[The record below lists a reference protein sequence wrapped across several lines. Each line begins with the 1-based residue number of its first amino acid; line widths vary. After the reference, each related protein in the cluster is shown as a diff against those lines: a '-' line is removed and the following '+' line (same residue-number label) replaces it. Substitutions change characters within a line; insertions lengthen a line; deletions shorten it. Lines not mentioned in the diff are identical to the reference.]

1 MLLKYTIA
9 WIPMVFIAIAN
20 GVLRQYSYGKWMR
33 ELPAHQLSSLT
44 AIILFYAYTRIL
56 NDTWPLE
63 SSRQALAVGII
74 WLCLTVAFEFLF
86 GHYVAHHPWSKLL
99 SDYNLFAGRLWML
112 VLLAVTAVPLVVYK
126 LKS

>member
-20 GVLRQYSYGKWMR
+20 GALRQYSYGNWMR

-44 AIILFYAYTRIL
+44 AVILFFVYAWIL
-56 NDTWPLE
+56 NVKWPLE
-63 SSRQALAVGII
+63 SSRQSLAVGVI

-86 GHYVAHHPWSKLL
+86 GHYVVNHPWSRLL
-99 SDYNLFAGRLWML
+99 NDYNLFAGRLWAL
-112 VLLAVTAVPLVVYK
+112 VLLAVTAAPLVAYK
-126 LKS
+126 LKI